1 MTTYVIE
8 RRRTVGAYKLM
19 TVCSTEAE
27 AKACFE
33 EAIKQTSE
41 MYPELTMISPKPK
54 DMVGCINWI
63 RFGKSSHNNIILRLR
78 RIY

>member
-8 RRRTVGAYKLM
+8 CRRTAGAYKV
-19 TVCSTEAE
+19 TTICTTEAE

-41 MYPELTMISPKPK
+41 MYPELTIIQPKPK
-54 DMVGCINWI
+54 DMVGCIGWI

-78 RIY
+78 RYD